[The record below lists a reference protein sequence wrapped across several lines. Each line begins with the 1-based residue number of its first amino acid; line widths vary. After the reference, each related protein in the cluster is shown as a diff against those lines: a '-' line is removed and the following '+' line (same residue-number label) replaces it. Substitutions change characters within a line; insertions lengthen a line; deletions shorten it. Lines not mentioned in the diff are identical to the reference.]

1 MDGTHAPA
9 PMRGR
14 SQPARAEIAQH
25 PRLTVLE
32 HPLLATQVTLLR
44 DIRTPAPEFTRAIEE
59 VTRFLLWAALADTAT
74 APMPVP
80 GHSGT
85 PVPGHRLAERVAA
98 LAILRAGLGMLE
110 PIRNLLPS
118 APLYQIGVR
127 RDEATLQPTVYYT
140 NLPESYAEIDHL
152 LLLDPML
159 ATGGS
164 LRAALEIVREGYHGR
179 VSALGIIGAPLGVQT
194 MLDADPEVRIF
205 LAALDDHLN
214 DRGFIIPG
222 LGDAGDR
229 IFGTL

>member
-1 MDGTHAPA
+1 MDRTDAPA
-9 PMRGR
+9 PMQGR
-14 SQPARAEIAQH
+14 SQPERAAIAKH
-25 PRLTVLE
+25 PRLTVVE

-44 DIRTPAPEFTRAIEE
+44 DVRTPAPAFTRAVEE
-59 VTRFLLWAALADTAT
+59 ATRFLLWAALAGTAT
-74 APMPVP
+74 APISVP
-80 GHSGT
+80 GHSGML
-85 PVPGHRLAERVAA
+85 VPGQRLAERIAA
-98 LAILRAGLGMLE
+98 LAILRAGLGML
-110 PIRNLLPS
+110 PPVRNLLPS

-140 NLPESYAEIDHL
+140 NLPASYAEIDHL

-159 ATGGS
+159 AAGGS
-164 LRAALEIVREGYHGR
+164 LRAALEIVRQGYHGR
-179 VSALGIIGAPLGVQT
+179 VSVLGIIGAPLGVQT
-194 MLDADPEVRIF
+194 MFDADPEVRIF